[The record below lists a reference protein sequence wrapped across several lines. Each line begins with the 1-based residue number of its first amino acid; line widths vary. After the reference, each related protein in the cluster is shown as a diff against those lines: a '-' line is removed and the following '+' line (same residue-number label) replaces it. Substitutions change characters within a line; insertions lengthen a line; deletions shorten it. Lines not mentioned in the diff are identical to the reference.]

1 MLKILVSYA
10 LGPWGLKVLYFI
22 LDNSAI
28 ITSVVFA
35 YGVFLLIAHNNFT
48 KILSDLV
55 DQFNAQSGR
64 KRKKGIIQ
72 LDVERAIIE
81 NKTFPFVSGQM
92 SLVAR
97 KVNKENVIRY
107 LKKEV
112 KWIKLVKDIEI
123 SY

>member
-1 MLKILVSYA
+1 VSYA

-55 DQFNAQSGR
+55 DQFNAQSG
-64 KRKKGIIQ
+64 KKGKKGIIQ

-97 KVNKENVIRY
+97 KINKENVIRY